1 MQPWKANIA
10 SIYLKIKKEEGE
22 EKSTAT
28 TTTVIPCFLIFSVEA
43 LKKNETLTRLK
54 RNKIKKKY
62 FLSPPPAALRIHINT
77 YYKNL

>member
-1 MQPWKANIA
+1 LLPFI
-10 SIYLKIKKEEGE
+10 LKKREEGEE

-54 RNKIKKKY
+54 RNT
-62 FLSPPPAALRIHINT
+62 FSPLPPPYVYI
-77 YYKNL
+77 